1 MGKLPVMSAVYLIH
15 WNAEEAEERA
25 ERLRA
30 AGYEVACEP
39 FQGASTMRRLR
50 EDPPS
55 AVVIDLSRL
64 PSQGRDVA
72 LGIRATKS
80 TRHFPIVFVDGD
92 PEKVARFKKH
102 LPDAVYTG
110 WSRIRSG
117 LKRAIA
123 HPPAEPV
130 VPRSRLDGYAG
141 TALPKKL
148 GIKAGSVVAL
158 AGPPPGFEDT
168 LGELPQGAVLRKG
181 ARGPSDVTIWFT
193 KSSKDLERRIQQ
205 MATRTKSGVLWIAW
219 PKKASGLK
227 TDLSQVVVRKVG
239 LAAGIVDY
247 KICSIDDTWSGLLF
261 TKRK

>member
-1 MGKLPVMSAVYLIH
+1 MSGVYLIH
-15 WNAEEAEERA
+15 WNAEEAEERS

-30 AGYEVACEP
+30 AGYEVPCDP
-39 FQGASTMRRLR
+39 FQGSSTMRRLR

-72 LGIRATKS
+72 LGVRSYKS
-80 TRHFPIVFVDGD
+80 TRHLPIVFVDGD
-92 PEKVARFKKH
+92 PEKVARIKKH
-102 LPDAVYTG
+102 LPDAVYTD

-123 HPPAEPV
+123 HPPAAPV
-130 VPRSRLDGYAG
+130 VPRSLLDGYAG

-148 GIKAGSVVAL
+148 GIKAESVIAL
-158 AGPPPGFEDT
+158 AGAPPGFEDT
-168 LGELPQGAVLRKG
+168 LGDLPRGAVLRKG
-181 ARGPSDVTIWFT
+181 IRGPSDVTIWFT
-193 KSSKDLERRIQQ
+193 RSRKDLDRRIQQ
-205 MATRTKSGVLWIAW
+205 MAKRTGKGILWIAW
-219 PKKASGLK
+219 PKKASGVK
-227 TDLSQVVVRKVG
+227 TDLSQADVREVG

-247 KICSIDDTWSGLLF
+247 KICSIDATWSGLLF

>member
-1 MGKLPVMSAVYLIH
+1 MSSVYLIH
-15 WNAEEAEERA
+15 WNTEEAEERA

-30 AGYEVACEP
+30 SGYKISCEP
-39 FQGASTMRRLR
+39 FEGASTMRRLG

-72 LGIRATKS
+72 LGIRAYKS
-80 TRHFPIVFVDGD
+80 TRHLPIIFVDGD
-92 PEKVARFKKH
+92 PEKVARIKKH
-102 LPDAVYTG
+102 LPDAVYTV

-123 HPPAEPV
+123 YPPAEPV

-148 GIKAGSVVAL
+148 GIKADSVVAL
-158 AGPPPGFEDT
+158 AGAPPGFEDT
-168 LGELPQGAVLRKG
+168 LGELPQGAVLRRG

-193 KSSKDLERRIQQ
+193 RSRKDLERRIRQ
-205 MATRTKSGVLWIAW
+205 MANRTESGVLWIAW
-219 PKKASGLK
+219 PKKASVLK

-239 LAAGIVDY
+239 LAVGIVDY
-247 KICSIDDTWSGLLF
+247 KICSIDESWSGLLF